1 MKLDHVNDGGE
12 KVQED
17 SNTMGIKNRQ
27 AMARHVEEKYV
38 YTHTNLRIKCTL
50 RTGTEGM

>member
-1 MKLDHVNDGGE
+1 MGD

-17 SNTMGIKNRQ
+17 SNKMRIKSKQ

-38 YTHTNLRIKCTL
+38 
-50 RTGTEGM
+50 